1 MHLLWYLVQL
11 FDERWVLV
19 RFNMLLYCIGRFGT
33 AVRCAMH
40 TVHAVFFQFERRRDS
55 SGSGSGGRI
64 AGDHYLH
71 NAAVGSTHLQLGK
84 LT

>member
-1 MHLLWYLVQL
+1 MVWFWYVV
-11 FDERWVLV
+11 VLHGW
-19 RFNMLLYCIGRFGT
+19 NWIGT

-55 SGSGSGGRI
+55 GSGGSGVGGRI

-71 NAAVGSTHLQLGK
+71 NTAGSTHLLASG
-84 LT
+84 